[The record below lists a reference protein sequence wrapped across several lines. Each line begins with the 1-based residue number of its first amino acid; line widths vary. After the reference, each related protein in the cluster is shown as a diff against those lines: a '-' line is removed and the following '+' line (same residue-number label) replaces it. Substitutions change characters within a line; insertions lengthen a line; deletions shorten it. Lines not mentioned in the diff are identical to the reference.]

1 MPALPAEGD
10 RPGPPRGVFRM
21 NVILKTL
28 HVQIVQECDSTWFT
42 GASSCQGTPVLFVYR
57 SEGESCMVRIKES
70 APRFGRG
77 ARVLPVGLSSG
88 AGIAPDERKF
98 YSE

>member
-1 MPALPAEGD
+1 
-10 RPGPPRGVFRM
+10 
-21 NVILKTL
+21 
-28 HVQIVQECDSTWFT
+28 
-42 GASSCQGTPVLFVYR
+42 
-57 SEGESCMVRIKES
+57 MVRIKES